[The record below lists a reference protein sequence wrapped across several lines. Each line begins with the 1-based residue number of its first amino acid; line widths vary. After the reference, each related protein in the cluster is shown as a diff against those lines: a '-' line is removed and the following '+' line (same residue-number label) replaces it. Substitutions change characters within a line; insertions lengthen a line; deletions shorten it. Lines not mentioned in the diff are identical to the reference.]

1 MAEKNNPNGQ
11 QGIFVL
17 PEADISTIKQ
27 KFLDIPYDTTSPFQQ
42 LDIYLPPAG
51 DGPFPVVIAVHGGAW
66 MMCDK
71 RDAQL
76 TPMLHSL
83 LHGYAVVS
91 INYRLSSEARFPAQI
106 RDVKAAIR
114 WVRQHGTEYKLD
126 SDRLALWGGSAG
138 AHLSLLAGLT
148 GNPGCSAC
156 RCTGVLDDPAAAAL
170 PYPGPVKAIVS
181 WYGPTDFLA
190 MDGYLA
196 ESGLG
201 PCDHG
206 MADSPES
213 RLLGRKTSE
222 VPSLVQMAN
231 PETYISHRAP
241 PLFIQ
246 HGLRD
251 STVPYQHSV
260 KLANLASNAI
270 GPEKVFLELLKDA
283 EHADPAFETEENLG
297 KVLEFL
303 DRFVK

>member
-1 MAEKNNPNGQ
+1 MAETCNPHDQ
-11 QGIFVL
+11 DGIFVL
-17 PEADISTIKQ
+17 PEADISGIKR
-27 KFLDIPYDTTSPFQQ
+27 KYLDIVYSTVSPFQK

-51 DGPFPVVIAVHGGAW
+51 DGPFPVVMAVHGGAW

-71 RDAQL
+71 RDLQL

-83 LHGYAVVS
+83 QHGYAVVS

-114 WVRQHGTEYKLD
+114 LVKQHGMEYALD
-126 SDRLALWGGSAG
+126 ADRIALWGGSAG

-148 GNPGCSAC
+148 SYPESSSCQCNA
-156 RCTGVLDDPAAAAL
+156 VLDDPAAAAL
-170 PYPGPVKAIVS
+170 PHPGPVKAIVS

-201 PCDHG
+201 PCNHG
-206 MADSPES
+206 AADSPES
-213 RLLGRKTSE
+213 RLLGVKTSE

-260 KLANLASNAI
+260 KLARLASKAI
-270 GPEKVFLELLKDA
+270 GAGKVYLELFEHA
-283 EHADPAFETEENLG
+283 EHADPAFETADNLVKIMG
-297 KVLEFL
+297 FL
-303 DRFVK
+303 DHYVK